1 MVVESVLEGI
11 QAANKL
17 YEKWS
22 IGWWTTDSG
31 VEGHVV
37 SEVAR
42 RLYRL
47 RENGQSLLM
56 EVPFSYIE
64 EWSEAQRQGGPRRR
78 TLRGNR
84 RADIVIFDPDDYPS
98 AVVEIK
104 RRWSA
109 RPCFRDLERIRD
121 LIIAYGPGREG
132 SLEMGYLAF
141 MVQERAVGRQTASR
155 RVDRRIETI
164 WQAVENGF
172 HSQGLALEYQRS
184 DARRYPP
191 RYQRIQEQ
199 GEWAHA
205 AVCIAL
211 SAR

>member
-11 QAANKL
+11 QVANKV

-22 IGWWTTDSG
+22 MGWWTTDSG
-31 VEGHVV
+31 VEGYVV

-42 RLYRL
+42 RLYRH
-47 RENGQSLLM
+47 RDDGQSLLM

-64 EWSEAQRQGGPRRR
+64 EWSEARRRGGPRRR
-78 TLRGNR
+78 MLRGNR
-84 RADIVIFDPDDYPS
+84 RADIVIFDPDDYPA

-109 RPCFRDLERIRD
+109 RPCFRDLKRIRD

-132 SLEMGYLAF
+132 SLEMGCLAF
-141 MVQERAVGRQTASR
+141 MVQESATTRQTASE
-155 RVDRRIETI
+155 RVDRRIEAI
-164 WQAVENGF
+164 RQSVQHGF
-172 HSQGLALEYQRS
+172 HSQGLALEYQS
-184 DARRYPP
+184 SGSRRYPP

>member
-22 IGWWTTDSG
+22 MGWWTTDSG

-42 RLYRL
+42 RLYLQRD
-47 RENGQSLLM
+47 NGQSLLM
-56 EVPFSYIE
+56 EVPFSAIE
-64 EWSEAQRQGGPRRR
+64 EWSEAQRQRGPRRR
-78 TLRGNR
+78 TLHGNK
-84 RADIVIFDPDDYPS
+84 RADIVIFDPDDYPA

-104 RRWSA
+104 RSWSA
-109 RPCFRDLERIRD
+109 GPCIRDLKRIRD

-132 SLEMGYLAF
+132 SLGMGCLAF
-141 MVQERAVGRQTASR
+141 MVDRWATEGMTASE

-164 WQAVENGF
+164 SRAVENRF
-172 HSQGLALEYQRS
+172 CSQGLALEFQRS
-184 DARRYPP
+184 DSRRYPP
-191 RYQRIQEQ
+191 RYQRAQEQ
-199 GEWAHA
+199 GEGAHA

-211 SAR
+211 SAC

>member
-22 IGWWTTDSG
+22 MGWWTTDSG

-42 RLYRL
+42 RLYRQ
-47 RENGQSLLM
+47 RDNGQSLLM
-56 EVPFSYIE
+56 EVPFSDIE
-64 EWSEAQRQGGPRRR
+64 EWSEARRRSGPRRR

-84 RADIVIFDPDDYPS
+84 RADIVIFDPEDYP
-98 AVVEIK
+98 AVVVEIK

-109 RPCFRDLERIRD
+109 GPCLRDLERIRD
-121 LIIAYGPGREG
+121 LIIAYGPGQEG
-132 SLEMGYLAF
+132 SLGMGCLAF
-141 MVQERAVGRQTASR
+141 MVQKPAPTRQTASD
-155 RVDRRIETI
+155 RVDRRIEAI
-164 WQAVENGF
+164 WNSVENGF
-172 HSQGLALEYQRS
+172 QSHGLALECQRS
-184 DARRYPP
+184 ESRRYPP
-191 RYQRIQEQ
+191 RYQRIQKQ

>member
-22 IGWWTTDSG
+22 MGWWTTDSG

-42 RLYRL
+42 RLYHQSA
-47 RENGQSLLM
+47 NGQSLLM
-56 EVPFSYIE
+56 EVPFSDIE
-64 EWSEAQRQGGPRRR
+64 EWSEARRQRGPRRR

-84 RADIVIFDPDDYPS
+84 RADIVIFDRDDYPA
-98 AVVEIK
+98 AVIEIK

-109 RPCFRDLERIRD
+109 RPCFRDLKRIRD
-121 LIIAYGPGREG
+121 LIIAYGPGQEG
-132 SLEMGYLAF
+132 SLGMGCLAF
-141 MVQERAVGRQTASR
+141 MVQEWATKRITAPE

-164 WQAVENGF
+164 CRAVKDGF
-172 HSQGLALEYQRS
+172 DSQGLVLEFQRS
-184 DARRYPP
+184 DSRGYPP

-211 SAR
+211 SAG

>member
-22 IGWWTTDSG
+22 MGWWTTDSG

-42 RLYRL
+42 RLYRQ
-47 RENGQSLLM
+47 RDNGQSLLM
-56 EVPFSYIE
+56 EVPFSDIE
-64 EWSEAQRQGGPRRR
+64 EWSEARRQRGPRRR

-84 RADIVIFDPDDYPS
+84 RADIVIFDPDDYPA

-104 RRWSA
+104 RGWSA
-109 RPCFRDLERIRD
+109 GPCFGDLKRIRD

-132 SLEMGYLAF
+132 SLGMGCLAF
-141 MVQERAVGRQTASR
+141 MVQKRATKRITASEH
-155 RVDRRIETI
+155 VDRRIETI
-164 WQAVENGF
+164 RQEVENDF
-172 HSQGLALEYQRS
+172 HSQELALEFQHS
-184 DARRYPP
+184 ASRRYPP

-199 GEWAHA
+199 GEWAHT